1 MILFSISTESNQC
14 QVFYDCIYKGI
25 QTHYQPVSLNSLCVI
40 VIFSLVLNPISTFCD
55 HSFWTFLALTPVD
68 KVQEKKV
75 LIAREE
81 RGFWQFA
88 CKASLQLW
96 YLPLLSKIEI

>member
-55 HSFWTFLALTPVD
+55 HSFATSNVFSNARGKFNFANDSVLFTAL
-68 KVQEKKV
+68 
-75 LIAREE
+75 LISRAE
-81 RGFWQFA
+81 R
-88 CKASLQLW
+88 
-96 YLPLLSKIEI
+96 

>member
-55 HSFWTFLALTPVD
+55 PSFWTFLALTPVD
-68 KVQEKKV
+68 KVQEK
-75 LIAREE
+75 R
-81 RGFWQFA
+81 F
-88 CKASLQLW
+88 
-96 YLPLLSKIEI
+96 